1 MWIDVSII
9 SNGMGA
15 LGKAEKIENYYGFA
29 EPVSGEELYR
39 RGVEGAKRLGVEFIE
54 EEVVSIVFDDNY
66 LPVAV
71 TNKAE
76 YTADA
81 LLLATGVS
89 RKTLNIKGIN
99 EFEGKGVSYCAVCDA
114 FFYRGKNVCVIGS
127 GEYAIHE
134 AQVLANT
141 SPEVTLL
148 TNGAELTAVLPE
160 NIKLNTSKIAEV
172 KGDLTVESV
181 EFEDGSSIEVSGVFI
196 ALGTAD
202 SGDLAR
208 KVGAVIDNGHIMVNN
223 KMETTIPGLFAAGD
237 CTGGT
242 LQVFKAVYEGATAG
256 LAIINYL
263 KNKPE

>member
-1 MWIDVSII
+1 MKKAVIIGSGPAGISAALYLQRSGKIDVSII

-99 EFEGKGVSYCAVCDA
+99 EFEVRA
-114 FFYRGKNVCVIGS
+114 
-127 GEYAIHE
+127 
-134 AQVLANT
+134 
-141 SPEVTLL
+141 
-148 TNGAELTAVLPE
+148 
-160 NIKLNTSKIAEV
+160 
-172 KGDLTVESV
+172 
-181 EFEDGSSIEVSGVFI
+181 
-196 ALGTAD
+196 
-202 SGDLAR
+202 
-208 KVGAVIDNGHIMVNN
+208 
-223 KMETTIPGLFAAGD
+223 
-237 CTGGT
+237 
-242 LQVFKAVYEGATAG
+242 
-256 LAIINYL
+256 
-263 KNKPE
+263 